1 MNDTNCGGTSSD
13 HEKRL
18 EDIIDVI
25 QDLAALRFD
34 ARAHVGLA
42 GDHIDA
48 VAAGVNSLGEE
59 LQASYEEL
67 ESRVAERTAELAVAT
82 EELRR
87 QASRDYLTGLA
98 NRVALWAHMEHVLSR
113 ADDLPSRIAV
123 LFLDLDD
130 FKRVNDTYG
139 HAAGDDLLVT
149 AAQRIVAELGP
160 HDLAA
165 RVGGDEFVVVLG
177 DVESELAAL
186 AVARRIG
193 KRLSADVDYEG
204 HTYAT
209 TSSVGVAIVAP
220 HLAGADA
227 ILAAADSAM
236 YEAKRAGRGRCVLYR
251 ERRPASAGTVAP

>member
-1 MNDTNCGGTSSD
+1 MTDTNGGGMSSD
-13 HEKRL
+13 YEKRL

-67 ESRVAERTAELAVAT
+67 ERRVAERTAELAVAT
-82 EELRR
+82 EELRD
-87 QASRDYLTGLA
+87 QALRDYLTGLP
-98 NRVALWAHMEHVLSR
+98 NRVALWAHMEEILRRGVPES
-113 ADDLPSRIAV
+113 PGIAV

-130 FKRVNDTYG
+130 FKLINDTYG
-139 HAAGDDLLVT
+139 HAAGDDLLVK
-149 AAQRIVAELGP
+149 AAERIVAELGP
-160 HDLAA
+160 HDVAA

-177 DVESELAAL
+177 AVESELSAL
-186 AVARRIG
+186 ATARRIG
-193 KRLSADVDYEG
+193 KRLSAGFDYEG
-204 HTYAT
+204 HTYAM
-209 TSSVGVAIVAP
+209 TSSVGVALAGP
-220 HLAGADA
+220 HLADADA
-227 ILAAADSAM
+227 LVAAADAAM

-251 ERRPASAGTVAP
+251 ERRPASAAAVSH

>member
-13 HEKRL
+13 YEKRL

-67 ESRVAERTAELAVAT
+67 ERRVAERTAELAVAT
-82 EELRR
+82 EELKR
-87 QASRDYLTGLA
+87 QASRDNLTGLP
-98 NRVALWAHMEHVLSR
+98 NRVALWEHMERVIGSVEG
-113 ADDLPSRIAV
+113 ATPGIAV

-130 FKRVNDTYG
+130 FKKVNDTYG
-139 HAAGDDLLVT
+139 HAAGDDLLVK
-149 AAQRIVAELGP
+149 AADRIVSELGP
-160 HDLAA
+160 HDIAA

-177 DVESELAAL
+177 AVESELGAL
-186 AVARRIG
+186 ATARRIG
-193 KRLSADVDYEG
+193 KRLSAAFDYAG

-209 TSSVGVAIVAP
+209 TSSVGVAIAAP
-220 HLAGADA
+220 HLRGADA
-227 ILAAADSAM
+227 LVAAADAAM

-251 ERRPASAGTVAP
+251 ERRPAVTQVLTH